1 MYYFGLI
8 YIILF
13 KKKDIDLDNWKK
25 LEECLNKQINVYR
38 ARYIDENGK
47 PTSDYG
53 KIKFDSLHYR
63 NPSALKYLRE
73 RVAKSIEIYQE
84 VIG

>member
-1 MYYFGLI
+1 M
-8 YIILF
+8 
-13 KKKDIDLDNWKK
+13 
-25 LEECLNKQINVYR
+25 
-38 ARYIDENGK
+38 DENGK

-53 KIKFDSLHYR
+53 KIKYESLHYR

-73 RVAKSIEIYQE
+73 RVAKSIEIYQK